1 MVPHISYI
9 YFLILNRSL
18 TKIFILQMTPGELK
32 FALCVEAALNRIP
45 EPEYRQLVVEML
57 MVLSL
62 VVEYHPEQTLG
73 DTIDVDDL
81 VWEGH
86 NLYLTDQV
94 RMDSIVAF
102 IFPYYVL
109 LLFTVTKKVRA
120 RGVALC
126 AILFYGQKCSKP
138 VQINQSKNVTS
149 TIHEN

>member
-1 MVPHISYI
+1 
-9 YFLILNRSL
+9 
-18 TKIFILQMTPGELK
+18 MTPGELK

-86 NLYLTDQV
+86 NLYLKDQV
-94 RMDSIVAF
+94 RVDRNIAF
-102 IFPYYVL
+102 IFLIMYHYTLNVWSRGKQLVL
-109 LLFTVTKKVRA
+109 FSRE
-120 RGVALC
+120 
-126 AILFYGQKCSKP
+126 F
-138 VQINQSKNVTS
+138 
-149 TIHEN
+149 

>member
-1 MVPHISYI
+1 MCPQV
-9 YFLILNRSL
+9 FLIFFFLIAPRNL
-18 TKIFILQMTPGELK
+18 FLQMTPGELK

-86 NLYLTDQV
+86 NLYLKDQV
-94 RMDSIVAF
+94 GMDSMKVDFFRFQIGFQGRVSTRNSNGSILTA
-102 IFPYYVL
+102 P
-109 LLFTVTKKVRA
+109 TK
-120 RGVALC
+120 L
-126 AILFYGQKCSKP
+126 
-138 VQINQSKNVTS
+138 
-149 TIHEN
+149 

>member
-1 MVPHISYI
+1 
-9 YFLILNRSL
+9 
-18 TKIFILQMTPGELK
+18 MTPGELK

-86 NLYLTDQV
+86 DLYLKDQV
-94 RMDSIVAF
+94 RTDRIAAF
-102 IFPYYVL
+102 IFPYYALLSLSLSLSLLSLFFWQTSESLHL
-109 LLFTVTKKVRA
+109 LLCK
-120 RGVALC
+120 
-126 AILFYGQKCSKP
+126 S
-138 VQINQSKNVTS
+138 N
-149 TIHEN
+149 

>member
-1 MVPHISYI
+1 
-9 YFLILNRSL
+9 
-18 TKIFILQMTPGELK
+18 MTPGELK

-86 NLYLTDQV
+86 NLYLKDQV
-94 RMDSIVAF
+94 GMDSMRVPDRFSRQDVNKEFQRVNSHCSNQTLIC
-102 IFPYYVL
+102 
-109 LLFTVTKKVRA
+109 
-120 RGVALC
+120 GVM
-126 AILFYGQKCSKP
+126 
-138 VQINQSKNVTS
+138 
-149 TIHEN
+149 

>member
-1 MVPHISYI
+1 MGPQNCFTF
-9 YFLILNRSL
+9 FLYCFYSQSTADSFLLFFFS
-18 TKIFILQMTPGELK
+18 QMTPGELK

-86 NLYLTDQV
+86 NLYLKDQV
-94 RMDSIVAF
+94 RIDTIIRF
-102 IFPYYVL
+102 IFPYYAL
-109 LLFTVTKKVRA
+109 LL
-120 RGVALC
+120 L
-126 AILFYGQKCSKP
+126 P
-138 VQINQSKNVTS
+138 
-149 TIHEN
+149 